1 MKQNYS
7 CVCFT
12 YSVFVT
18 VFLLATTGSAIAGSC
33 GPDAHKWKRVAVPDY
48 ICFDKSGGHI
58 LYPTCAVIAN
68 PDVRAVV
75 YFGTA
80 CSAHDQCYANPG
92 QSKSSCDNQFKNIL
106 VETCRGSIN
115 QGWSKAVRT
124 CMDDANTYFE
134 AVKRAPDACEAYKQA
149 QRKRGV
155 KSPRC

>member
-1 MKQNYS
+1 MKQN
-7 CVCFT
+7 CF
-12 YSVFVT
+12 SVFLTNSIFVT
-18 VFLLATTGSAIAGSC
+18 AGFLATTGNAIAGSC
-33 GPDAHKWKRVAVPDY
+33 GPDANKWKRVAVPDY
-48 ICFDKSGGHI
+48 ICIDKWGGHFPSPACAAM
-58 LYPTCAVIAN
+58 PT
-68 PDVRAVV
+68 VRAVV

-80 CSAHDQCYANPG
+80 CSAHDQCYANLG

-134 AVKRAPDACEAYKQA
+134 AVRHAPDACEAYKQA
-149 QRKRGV
+149 QSKRGV